1 VLRKNCSVLK
11 GSLNRLETT
20 PHEAEVSSSNPPP
33 LLRGH
38 VKKKKKIVFL
48 VKKKKKLEEFF
59 LAFSFF
65 HKSPISKK
73 NIAREKNGFRLDSIS
88 FDLTFFFFLG

>member
-1 VLRKNCSVLK
+1 MS
-11 GSLNRLETT
+11 
-20 PHEAEVSSSNPPP
+20 
-33 LLRGH
+33 
-38 VKKKKKIVFL
+38 KKKKIVFL

>member
-1 VLRKNCSVLK
+1 MS
-11 GSLNRLETT
+11 
-20 PHEAEVSSSNPPP
+20 
-33 LLRGH
+33 
-38 VKKKKKIVFL
+38 KKKKKFFFFL
-48 VKKKKKLEEFF
+48 KKKKKKKKKLEEFF